1 MPIWGYLFRVE
12 ADITVNGKPTEE
24 WTSVFHLTIDGD
36 NSNYGDRIPAVFIN
50 KDGYFHITSAVN
62 GNRNHH
68 KDFYFDYGRKCHL
81 VIQQV
86 VEDDKILYKI
96 EVNGELIESIENEN
110 AQTFRD
116 VKIYFSDP
124 WFNIFT
130 SDIGLLENIKF
141 YDLSS
146 E

>member
-68 KDFYFDYGRKCHL
+68 KDFYFDYGRKYHL

-86 VEDDKILYKI
+86 EEDDKILYKI
-96 EVNGELIESIENEN
+96 EVNGELIESIENKN